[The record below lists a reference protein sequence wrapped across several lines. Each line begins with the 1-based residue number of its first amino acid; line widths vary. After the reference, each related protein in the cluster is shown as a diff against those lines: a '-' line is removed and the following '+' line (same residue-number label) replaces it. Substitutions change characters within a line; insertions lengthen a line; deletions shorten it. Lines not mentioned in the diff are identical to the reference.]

1 MEGSGQLFVM
11 PAMCRLQYFT
21 GHSQAQLQ
29 SHGIQFY
36 LGMFDTEE
44 EAARAYDRKAREEK
58 NNRQVVSNKVAHEL
72 FCLTHL
78 FAFRYQPSNFCG
90 GEEAEG
96 YNYLPEADHIAGGF
110 HPLANSFI
118 RETGPEG
125 FVNGDHKRARLD
137 GMDTKR
143 VDYRATTE
151 NMRVLWERQ
160 CQVAQRLLIAR
171 AAQTK
176 LSELQNVAPDS
187 EKEGLLGTL
196 SEEIVLL
203 AIVKAQ
209 LEEAV
214 SRCFAMGLDC
224 NTSAG
229 GDCVDDPNSIAA
241 HSYAAYGDMSARMQQ
256 WQRGQQLYGP
266 HMSLPGVYG
275 MTQPFL
281 GPAPDGATAYLPPH
295 HLHQLSTLPPSHT
308 DLQVLGQLSGSTV
321 STSQSAST
329 LPVNVPTT
337 TSSSATS
344 ATRVVT
350 ADSVPAETVPAVD
363 DAAPYAGANEARKS
377 TTAATASST
386 VTHAPNVRQYQ
397 GLAPHVAHQNH
408 PLQSTAPH
416 MVGYGY
422 PAGLPFGMYAL
433 PSSYPQYFNALP
445 PWAGHPFMPSPV
457 GKSGHTG
464 TSAVVNAS
472 DVASAYQPP
481 IGSPLL
487 GSAYLGNPGA
497 ATNTGATVPSTSGA
511 GRLPPLSHLPVP
523 LSMSTASRPT
533 PSNSI
538 VPSAAVAVISSNDA
552 AGCPAVVSNTTSA
565 VPSVSAAA
573 SAAVALSTVAQT
585 TAHGGSAEPASNHR
599 STGLEAGLS
608 TTAQAKPTGHKAGAG
623 HKVVQ
628 PNNAAAQT
636 GSKTSTTS
644 ASARSAAAG
653 RGQAAAEESK
663 VSAVAAAKEQAK
675 VGDGK
680 QATSGRPPSR
690 QRK

>member
-1 MEGSGQLFVM
+1 
-11 PAMCRLQYFT
+11 
-21 GHSQAQLQ
+21 
-29 SHGIQFY
+29 
-36 LGMFDTEE
+36 
-44 EAARAYDRKAREEK
+44 
-58 NNRQVVSNKVAHEL
+58 
-72 FCLTHL
+72 
-78 FAFRYQPSNFCG
+78 
-90 GEEAEG
+90 
-96 YNYLPEADHIAGGF
+96 
-110 HPLANSFI
+110 
-118 RETGPEG
+118 
-125 FVNGDHKRARLD
+125 
-137 GMDTKR
+137 
-143 VDYRATTE
+143 
-151 NMRVLWERQ
+151 MRVLWERQ

-229 GDCVDDPNSIAA
+229 GDSMDEPNSIAA

-275 MTQPFL
+275 ITQPFL

-295 HLHQLSTLPPSHT
+295 HLQQQPPLPPSHT
-308 DLQVLGQLSGSTV
+308 DYQVPGQLSGSTA
-321 STSQSAST
+321 STSQSATT
-329 LPVNVPTT
+329 LPMNVPTT
-337 TSSSATS
+337 SSSSATS

-363 DAAPYAGANEARKS
+363 DAASYAYAGVNEARKS
-377 TTAATASST
+377 TTAATASCT

-397 GLAPHVAHQNH
+397 GLAPHVTHQNH

-416 MVGYGY
+416 MLGYGY
-422 PAGLPFGMYAL
+422 PTGLPFGMYAL

-457 GKSGHTG
+457 AKSGHTG
-464 TSAVVNAS
+464 TSAAVNAS
-472 DVASAYQPP
+472 DVSNAYQPP

-487 GSAYLGNPGA
+487 GSAYLGNPAA
-497 ATNTGATVPSTSGA
+497 ATNTGGAVSSASGA

-523 LSMSTASRPT
+523 LSIIPAARPV
-533 PSNSI
+533 PSNPAE
-538 VPSAAVAVISSNDA
+538 PSAAVAVISSNDV
-552 AGCPAVVSNTTSA
+552 AGSPTAVSNTISA
-565 VPSVSAAA
+565 APAVSAA
-573 SAAVALSTVAQT
+573 SAAVQLSTVAQT
-585 TAHGGSAEPASNHR
+585 TAHGGSSEPASNDR
-599 STGLEAGLS
+599 CSGLEAGLS
-608 TTAQAKPTGHKAGAG
+608 TTAQAKTTGHKAGAG

-628 PNNAAAQT
+628 PSNAAAQT
-636 GSKTSTTS
+636 SSKASTTN
-644 ASARSAAAG
+644 AAARSTAAG

-663 VSAVAAAKEQAK
+663 VSAAAAVKEQAK
-675 VGDGK
+675 VGEGK
-680 QATSGRPPSR
+680 QATGGRPPSR

>member
-1 MEGSGQLFVM
+1 
-11 PAMCRLQYFT
+11 
-21 GHSQAQLQ
+21 
-29 SHGIQFY
+29 
-36 LGMFDTEE
+36 
-44 EAARAYDRKAREEK
+44 
-58 NNRQVVSNKVAHEL
+58 
-72 FCLTHL
+72 
-78 FAFRYQPSNFCG
+78 
-90 GEEAEG
+90 
-96 YNYLPEADHIAGGF
+96 
-110 HPLANSFI
+110 
-118 RETGPEG
+118 
-125 FVNGDHKRARLD
+125 
-137 GMDTKR
+137 
-143 VDYRATTE
+143 
-151 NMRVLWERQ
+151 
-160 CQVAQRLLIAR
+160 VAQRLLIAR

-176 LSELQNVAPDS
+176 LSELQNAAPDS
-187 EKEGLLGTL
+187 EKEGLLGAL

-229 GDCVDDPNSIAA
+229 GDSVDDPNSIAA

-275 MTQPFL
+275 ITQPFL

-295 HLHQLSTLPPSHT
+295 HLQQQPPLPPSHT
-308 DLQVLGQLSGSTV
+308 DYQVPGQLSGSTA

-329 LPVNVPTT
+329 LPVNVPITS
-337 TSSSATS
+337 SSSATS
-344 ATRVVT
+344 ATRMVT

-363 DAAPYAGANEARKS
+363 DAASYAYAGVNEARKS

-386 VTHAPNVRQYQ
+386 VTHTANVRQYQ

-416 MVGYGY
+416 MLGYGY
-422 PAGLPFGMYAL
+422 PTGLPFGMYAL

-457 GKSGHTG
+457 AKSGHTG
-464 TSAVVNAS
+464 TSAAVNAS
-472 DVASAYQPP
+472 DVSNACQPP
-481 IGSPLL
+481 IGLPLL

-511 GRLPPLSHLPVP
+511 GRLPPLSHLPIP
-523 LSMSTASRPT
+523 LSMSTATASRPV
-533 PSNSI
+533 PPNPA
-538 VPSAAVAVISSNDA
+538 VPSAAVAVISSNDV
-552 AGCPAVVSNTTSA
+552 AGSPTAVSNTTSA
-565 VPSVSAAA
+565 APAVSAAA
-573 SAAVALSTVAQT
+573 AAVKLSTVAQSS
-585 TAHGGSAEPASNHR
+585 AHGDSAEPASNDR
-599 STGLEAGLS
+599 GGGLEAGLS
-608 TTAQAKPTGHKAGAG
+608 TTAQAKPTEQKAGAG

-628 PNNAAAQT
+628 SANVAALS

-663 VSAVAAAKEQAK
+663 VSAVAAVKEQAK
-675 VGDGK
+675 VRDGK

>member
-1 MEGSGQLFVM
+1 
-11 PAMCRLQYFT
+11 
-21 GHSQAQLQ
+21 
-29 SHGIQFY
+29 
-36 LGMFDTEE
+36 
-44 EAARAYDRKAREEK
+44 
-58 NNRQVVSNKVAHEL
+58 
-72 FCLTHL
+72 
-78 FAFRYQPSNFCG
+78 
-90 GEEAEG
+90 
-96 YNYLPEADHIAGGF
+96 
-110 HPLANSFI
+110 
-118 RETGPEG
+118 
-125 FVNGDHKRARLD
+125 
-137 GMDTKR
+137 
-143 VDYRATTE
+143 
-151 NMRVLWERQ
+151 
-160 CQVAQRLLIAR
+160 VAQRLLIAR

-176 LSELQNVAPDS
+176 LSELQNAAPDS
-187 EKEGLLGTL
+187 EKEGLLGAL

-224 NTSAG
+224 NTSAS
-229 GDCVDDPNSIAA
+229 GDSMDEPSSIAA

-256 WQRGQQLYGP
+256 WQRGQQLYGQ
-266 HMSLPGVYG
+266 HVALPGVYG
-275 MTQPFL
+275 MPQPFL
-281 GPAPDGATAYLPPH
+281 AQTALDGATAYLPPH
-295 HLHQLSTLPPSHT
+295 HLHQQSTLPPPHT
-308 DLQVLGQLSGSTV
+308 DFQVAGQLSGSTA

-329 LPVNVPTT
+329 LPVNVPITS
-337 TSSSATS
+337 SSSATS
-344 ATRVVT
+344 ATRVGS
-350 ADSVPAETVPAVD
+350 ADGVPVVINPAVD
-363 DAAPYAGANEARKS
+363 DAAPYAGTNEARKS

-397 GLAPHVAHQNH
+397 GLAPHVTQQNH

-416 MVGYGY
+416 MLGYGY
-422 PAGLPFGMYAL
+422 PTGLPFGMYAL

-472 DVASAYQPP
+472 DVSNAYQP
-481 IGSPLL
+481 GSPLL

-523 LSMSTASRPT
+523 LSMSTATAPRPV
-533 PSNSI
+533 PSNST

-552 AGCPAVVSNTTSA
+552 AGSPTAVSNATSA
-565 VPSVSAAA
+565 LPSVSAAA

-585 TAHGGSAEPASNHR
+585 TAHGGSSEPASNDR
-599 STGLEAGLS
+599 GSGLEAGLS

-628 PNNAAAQT
+628 PSNAAALT
-636 GSKTSTTS
+636 GGKTSTTN
-644 ASARSAAAG
+644 ATARSTAAG
-653 RGQAAAEESK
+653 RGQTAAEESK
-663 VSAVAAAKEQAK
+663 VSAAAAVKEQAK
-675 VGDGK
+675 VGEGK
-680 QATSGRPPSR
+680 QATGGRPPSR